1 MVPIVHKYKTKLIAK
16 NFSQILRIDFGEPYS
31 LVVKI
36 NSIHVLLTLVT
47 QHNFKIHQFDVK
59 TPFLNGLL
67 EEDIYM
73 QILEGQHIKLTT
85 F

>member
-1 MVPIVHKYKTKLIAK
+1 MMVPIVHKYKTRLIARG
-16 NFSQILRIDFGEPYS
+16 FSQILKVDFGETYS

-36 NSIHVLLTLVT
+36 NSIHVLLTLLI

-59 TPFLNGLL
+59 TPFLNELL

-73 QILEGQHIKLTT
+73 QILEG
-85 F
+85 